1 MTAVVTSGS
10 YATCTCGTTPAE
22 LLADYDTGA
31 TVSDM
36 IVMTVDMIVSEV
48 NIMSFGDCDSLINPE
63 VSDATAAAGG
73 VTTPMPCVP
82 VVASDWTTGSLTAS
96 QDGIAYIT
104 DTSTCTC
111 SYGGVITISEALGT
125 LMETP

>member
-1 MTAVVTSGS
+1 MTSVVTTGS
-10 YATCTCGTTPAE
+10 SAICTCGTTSAE
-22 LLADYDTGA
+22 LIADYDTGA
-31 TVSDM
+31 IVNDM

-48 NIMSFGDCDSLINPE
+48 NIMSFGECDSLVNPE
-63 VSDATAAAGG
+63 VSTATAAAGG

-111 SYGGVITISEALGT
+111 SYGGVISIVSAMGT
-125 LMETP
+125 LMITP